1 MSHETGAG
9 AMLIVYIAVMV
20 AVVVAVDIIFFRH
33 VFWRRLVANVLI
45 VLVFLAFYLLVLRR
59 R

>member
-1 MSHETGAG
+1 
-9 AMLIVYIAVMV
+9 MLIVYIAVMV

-45 VLVFLAFYLLVLRR
+45 VLVFLAFYLIVLKRR
-59 R
+59 